1 LFCDLRMVLYAG
13 VRSSGYHAPLYGMA

>member
-13 VRSSGYHAPLYGMA
+13 VRSSGYHVPMYDMA